1 MNGQHHWPVTAR
13 PKIPGFLSGNILPCG
28 CGQIGIAVLAITA
41 IGAIMFQVAT
51 VGLLTFVEHVKKN
64 KFIVPKSVI
73 QLYISF
79 RLRAPK

>member
-1 MNGQHHWPVTAR
+1 MHHWPVTAR
-13 PKIPGFLSGNILPCG
+13 PKIPGFLSGEHPPCG
-28 CGQIGIAVLAITA
+28 CGQIGIVLAITA

-51 VGLLTFVEHVKKN
+51 VGLLTFLEHVKKN

-79 RLRAPK
+79 